1 VLFAADSTTLF
12 GAAAAFSTLVG
23 VALAV
28 SSHVSNRKY
37 ARETAAKETHAE
49 LLAARAEAESLSA
62 QLHELRMQIRERE
75 QD

>member
-1 VLFAADSTTLF
+1 MLLAADNTTLF

-28 SSHVSNRKY
+28 SSHISNRKA
-37 ARETAAKETHAE
+37 AREAAAKETHAE

-62 QLHELRMQIRERE
+62 QLHELRMRIHERE